1 MGSYLREV
9 HTVGIHLRHWERLAG
24 GQFGCVQWLG
34 FHEVEFIMS
43 VRRRSN
49 SQLPAWSL
57 KSLPISIFSRRL
69 GEPCLYPVNVTRI
82 QASRTS
88 RFSFAHFPKGW
99 LWRPYRLGA
108 VFGTARRTANSNSL
122 PSALSTW
129 ALPFS
134 IATFTL
140 SLTFSGI
147 SSFLRIDT
155 V

>member
-82 QASRTS
+82 QASRLRDSLLLTFRKAGFGDLTVWV
-88 RFSFAHFPKGW
+88 RFS
-99 LWRPYRLGA
+99 
-108 VFGTARRTANSNSL
+108 ARRAGQRT
-122 PSALSTW
+122 
-129 ALPFS
+129 
-134 IATFTL
+134 
-140 SLTFSGI
+140 
-147 SSFLRIDT
+147 RILCRLL
-155 V
+155 